1 MVELNTALWASADI
15 LRGKMDASEYKNYLL
30 GLVFYKY
37 LSDLELRA
45 VYEEANGKPSEYPS
59 REEQLSELTDWYDD
73 NADELRNTMHRKLGY
88 FIEPEHLFFI
98 LRKKTTSYDF
108 QIDDLQTA
116 FTELSRQGDS
126 FTGLFDDVDLR
137 STKLGSHDQQRNVT
151 IMEVIKT
158 LDEIDLFGHEG
169 DVIGD
174 AYEYLI
180 SQFAAGAGKKAGE
193 FYTPQAVSKIISE
206 IVSIEQEQLA
216 PFHIYDPAMGSGSL
230 MLNIRQFLQNPEKVF
245 FHGQE
250 LNTTTYNLARMNLI
264 LHGVDREQMRLN
276 NGDTLDED
284 WPSDEPFLFN
294 AVVMNPPYSAQ
305 WSAAD
310 KFLSDS
316 RFERYGKLAPKSKA
330 DFAFL
335 LHGFYHLK
343 DSGTMG
349 IVLPHGVLFRGAA
362 EGVIRKTLLEMGA
375 IDAVIGLPANIF
387 YGTSIPTTVLIL
399 KKNRAKR
406 DVLFIDASKDF
417 EKQKNQNNLRSEDI
431 KKIVDAYKKR
441 ESLPK
446 YAHLAEY
453 DEIVKN
459 DYNLNIPRYVD
470 TFEEEVQIDIVA
482 LSTEMVDLNLQIKQK
497 ESEFLGLLDELA
509 ITDETSALIEATK
522 CIFEEGAS
530 VVRNF
535 RIAEVDTKV
544 KPDEQ

>member
-1 MVELNTALWASADI
+1 MSRLEQQLWTSADI

-37 LSDLELRA
+37 LSDLQLRA
-45 VYEEANGKPSEYPS
+45 VYEEVNGKPSEYPS
-59 REEQLSELTDWYDD
+59 REEQLSELTDWHDD
-73 NADELRNTMHRKLGY
+73 NADELRSTMHRKLGY
-88 FIEPEHLFFI
+88 FIEPEYLFFI
-98 LRKKTTSYDF
+98 LRNQATNYDF
-108 QIDDLQTA
+108 QIDNLQVA

-151 IMEVIKT
+151 IMEIIKT
-158 LDEIDLFGHEG
+158 LDEIDLFEHEG

-206 IVSIEQEQLA
+206 IVSIGQEQLA

-230 MLNIRQFLQNPEKVF
+230 MLNIRQFLRNPEKVF

-264 LHGVDREQMRLN
+264 LHGVEREQMRLS

-362 EGVIRKTLLEMGA
+362 EGIIRKTLLEMGA
-375 IDAVIGLPANIF
+375 IDAIIGLPANIF
-387 YGTSIPTTVLIL
+387 YGTSIPTVVLIL
-399 KKNRAKR
+399 KKNRQNR
-406 DVLFIDASKDF
+406 DVFFIDASNNF
-417 EKQKNQNNLRSEDI
+417 EKQKNQNTLRPQDI
-431 KKIVDAYKKR
+431 AKIIDAYKKR
-441 ESLPK
+441 EDIEK
-446 YAHLAEY
+446 YAHLANY
-453 DEIVKN
+453 DEIVTN

-470 TFEEEVQIDIVA
+470 TFEEEMPIDIVA
-482 LSTEMVDLNLQIKQK
+482 LSNEMVDLNLQIKQK
-497 ESEFLGLLDELA
+497 EIEFLGLLDELA
-509 ITDETSALIEATK
+509 ITDETTALIEATK
-522 CIFEEGAS
+522 RI
-530 VVRNF
+530 F
-535 RIAEVDTKV
+535 RIEVQ
-544 KPDEQ
+544 P